1 MKKIENE
8 KIIKAKKKA
17 EIDRCTVA
25 ANPEMI
31 RNNYEDEP
39 CDEK

>member
-1 MKKIENE
+1 MKKNNNE
-8 KIIKAKKKA
+8 KAIKAGKRVDA
-17 EIDRCTVA
+17 DRCTVA

-39 CDEK
+39 CENN